1 MQCRALFRRHNAAT
15 WQRSLPAHGPAPRV
29 RLLAWSIF
37 ACALLLWG
45 LAFALQPAAPDRQA
59 LVQAGLLWAL
69 TALAWRFPV
78 QFGPHSRIYTTS
90 AATFAGALLLP
101 PWLAMAV
108 AALGVAAGEYLA
120 PGPLE
125 RRLFNIAALSLNVLA
140 AAAIIDRLSDRA
152 LLTRTGPRD
161 LAAILLAA
169 GAHYTIN
176 AVLVEGIGAL
186 QRRPSLAAVVE
197 RHRRFL
203 PQRVALYVLGVFG
216 AMVGNAQPLAL
227 LLGAIPGFAIY
238 RSLRDGAALR
248 SQTRAAIEELADIV
262 DMRDRYTY
270 EHSRRVAELA
280 RLFAERLRLPQDQT
294 AIIVAAARVHDIGK
308 IGIRSTTLFKPA
320 VMDEEETLEMRSHPE
335 IGARLVSRFPD
346 FAAGAEIVLH
356 HHERWDGKGYPGSL
370 AGTRIP
376 FGARLVAIVDTFDA
390 MTSTRAY
397 RRALPPDTVLAELR
411 RGRGTQF
418 DPELLDAF
426 LAMLDEQPKIL
437 LNTESGV
444 LSQQQSSAG
453 FTPGFNASAD
463 DHPAFSDASRR
474 LGYATHDAPAPP
486 PRH

>member
-1 MQCRALFRRHNAAT
+1 MTGLQDKTSAIAYPGQGGVNGQSMQSRALFRRHNAAT
-15 WQRSLPAHGPAPRV
+15 RQRGLPTRGPAPRI
-29 RLLAWSIF
+29 RLLAWSVF

-45 LAFALQPAAPDRQA
+45 LAFALQPAVPDRRV
-59 LVQAGLLWAL
+59 LIQAGLLWAL

-78 QFGPHSRIYTTS
+78 QFGPKSRIYTTS

-101 PWLAMAV
+101 PWLAMVV
-108 AALGVAAGEYLA
+108 AALGIAAGEYLS

-125 RRLFNIAALSLNVLA
+125 RRLFNTAALSLNVLA
-140 AAAIIDRLSDRA
+140 AAAIVAGLSDRA
-152 LLTRTGPRD
+152 LLTRTTPRD
-161 LAAILLAA
+161 LAVIVLAA
-169 GAHYTIN
+169 GAHYAIN
-176 AVLVEGIGAL
+176 AALVEGIGAL
-186 QRRPSLAAVVE
+186 QQRPSPAAVFE

-203 PQRVALYVLGVFG
+203 PQRIALYVLGVFG
-216 AMVGNAQPLAL
+216 AMVGNVQPLAL
-227 LLGAIPGFAIY
+227 LLGAVPGFAIY

-320 VMDEEETLEMRSHPE
+320 AMDEAEALEMRSHPE

-346 FAAGAEIVLH
+346 FAAGAEIVLR

-370 AGTRIP
+370 AGTAIP

-397 RRALPPDTVLAELR
+397 RRALPPEAVIDELR

-426 LAMLDEQPKIL
+426 LAMLEEQPEIL
-437 LNTESGV
+437 LRTESG
-444 LSQQQSSAG
+444 LLRQQQASAG
-453 FTPGFNASAD
+453 
-463 DHPAFSDASRR
+463 
-474 LGYATHDAPAPP
+474 
-486 PRH
+486 

>member
-216 AMVGNAQPLAL
+216 AMGGNAQPLAL

-320 VMDEEETLEMRSHPE
+320 VMDEEETLEMRGHPE